1 VTAAAVAAGVVA
13 SSLIPAVGAPDW
25 TTVLG
30 AVWPGG
36 LMMVSAW
43 LSALMSNAAT
53 GAVIALTG
61 VTVLGRC
68 GVP

>member
-13 SSLIPAVGAPDW
+13 SSLIPAVGALDW
-25 TTVLG
+25 TTVPG

-36 LMMVSAW
+36 LMMVSAC